1 MSNTNVYFITIGH
14 DMVSGSLWNYV
25 ICEEDLKLVESG
37 LRRDEF
43 HEFELETRH
52 IVAENIT
59 EKQLE
64 KFNDVDSWTILDD
77 LMSSEYNVW
86 RLHHNGAN
94 HKLKWSM
101 EEKEELWADVHKEL
115 EEAKFNPR
123 NPLGKLDFYRRA
135 EEDGIEY
142 KKIDPIEL
150 NFEKCHMCENCG
162 KNMTERNTK
171 YIEEDEEEIVVCV
184 DCY

>member
-1 MSNTNVYFITIGH
+1 MPNTNVYFIRIEH
-14 DMVSGSLWNYV
+14 DEGNYWNYV
-25 ICEEDLKLVESG
+25 IEQEELKLVESA
-37 LRRDEF
+37 LKRNYFCDF
-43 HEFELETRH
+43 NIETYH
-52 IVAENIT
+52 NVADNIT

-64 KFNDVDSWTILDD
+64 KFNHNESWVVLDE

-123 NPLGKLDFYRRA
+123 NPLGKLEFDRRA

-142 KKIDPIEL
+142 
-150 NFEKCHMCENCG
+150 EK
-162 KNMTERNTK
+162 
-171 YIEEDEEEIVVCV
+171 
-184 DCY
+184 